1 MATGIIGKDVLE
13 AMLPLEGR
21 ANIGQ
26 GGVGTEGMGE
36 AVGTSGHMLI
46 SAHCLHLQVR
56 VWFQNRRV
64 KYQKQQRLK
73 PPAAS
78 AMAASPDEPSSSSDT
93 ITQTEDAKS
102 VVGS

>member
-1 MATGIIGKDVLE
+1 MGKDVLE
-13 AMLPLEGR
+13 AMLLLEGR

-26 GGVGTEGMGE
+26 GGADTVGMGE
-36 AVGTSGHMLI
+36 ALGTAGHILI

-73 PPAAS
+73 PLAVS
-78 AMAASPDEPSSSSDT
+78 AVAASPDEPSSSSDT
-93 ITQTEDAKS
+93 ITQREDAES
-102 VVGS
+102 GVGS